1 MADTADITQARL
13 QNITTVKPLLE
24 ALKTISLGAW
34 QNSLRALSKSDRYFN
49 DLHALYNLLPPEK
62 TQKKVG
68 RNPYSKPAK
77 IKQKIVVIGVER
89 GLCGKL
95 NRLLVDQLINITAS
109 DASPNLERQIQ
120 ILGTLTSRN
129 FADRTQNRLPHTTIA
144 FPTTLHIS
152 FVLNLV
158 QTWLDEY
165 QQHAFDEFHL
175 VHISTPSKMKT
186 FSVVDKLLPY
196 TMPAPVPVE
205 SWPEPILDTPL
216 PQLKLSLASQFF
228 QIGIFRIFLQSM
240 IAEHSIRYALMEEAT
255 RNADSLIE
263 ELNFDLQAARR
274 HAITQ
279 EMTELAVGAGL
290 LQ

>member
-62 TQKKVG
+62 PLN
-68 RNPYSKPAK
+68 RPNRAIYSKPVK
-77 IKQKIVVIGVER
+77 LKQKIVVIGVER

-95 NRLLVDQLINITAS
+95 NRLLVDHLVQLISTES
-109 DASPNLERQIQ
+109 FSHVDRQIQ
-120 ILGTLTSRN
+120 VLGTLTSRN
-129 FADRTQNRLPHTTIA
+129 FAARTQNNVQHSTVA
-144 FPTTLHIS
+144 FPTSLHID
-152 FVLNLV
+152 FVLNLI

-165 QQHAFDEFHL
+165 ERHVFDEL
-175 VHISTPSKMKT
+175 LVVHISNPSKLKT
-186 FSVVDKLLPY
+186 VSIVEKLLPF
-196 TMPAPVPVE
+196 TMPAPAPQE
-205 SWPEPILDTPL
+205 SWPEPILDTNWPE
-216 PQLKLSLASQFF
+216 LKLSLASQFF
-228 QIGIFRIFLQSM
+228 QLNIYCIFLQSM
-240 IAEHSIRYALMEEAT
+240 IAEHSLRYALMEEAT

-290 LQ
+290 VH